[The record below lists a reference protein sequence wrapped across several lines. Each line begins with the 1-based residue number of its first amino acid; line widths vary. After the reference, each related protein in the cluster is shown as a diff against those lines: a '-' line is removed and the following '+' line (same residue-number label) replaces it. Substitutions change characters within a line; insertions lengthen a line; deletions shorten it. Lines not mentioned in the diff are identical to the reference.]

1 MLKKILKQSISFVL
15 FLTVL
20 SALFMVVATAVSSE
34 NDKLLQELSTLKI
47 GEDAFSKE
55 KYPKDNTQTSLL
67 LLTAAERN
75 FRTNANSP
83 EYAFELYFYNP
94 AGIVVTNSSV
104 NRLSMAF
111 DMDSD
116 EYQFYYMDLVSKT
129 DDNLFL
135 KFRLRGS
142 VTDLYKKQPSTDC
155 RIYNLVS
162 VQVVV
167 GGILQTYDI
176 SKAYVY
182 SGYDFNNTLSCRED
196 DLETIKTTLHSSVW
210 RSQYNIKDDPY
221 TFEQIATA
229 YFTIPRSF
237 LTKYG
242 ELYSLKST
250 YDEYRSSPVIVTNS
264 ADFNGRTELVN
275 ALQSGGSAPSGTTLT
290 YGYKYVSQNMVMYD
304 WAYGL
309 KPYVSGNFQC
319 GVRKVCDAIYYYFY
333 APELSF
339 IGNSDSKRLYS
350 AVSSAEFARYVS
362 EHSGGSKVTVNEN
375 LYESATI
382 GKVLDTN
389 KDDLYKQLTKTY
401 REGNFWQKLF
411 GKHYIST
418 SEGSVQIPQIQVVEN
433 PADYTYATT
442 SQMEELY
449 LNVNDTTEFRDVCKE
464 AAENDCVVVCYHFAE
479 SDYQVHE
486 LKVSPG
492 LSDKDNDHSTWM
504 AQQTFYYNF
513 SLISATFHR
522 NGAYHT
528 VPVSSNSINVIGG
541 IDVTEPEDEL
551 FSLSDDFKE
560 FLEKL
565 LEILKVI
572 GIILAAVLVVFVVVQ
587 FVIPL
592 LSPVVKTIGAVV
604 SAPFKAAS
612 KRKERRETRK
622 NKKE

>member
-1 MLKKILKQSISFVL
+1 MIKKVICFALSCIILLSLFSFFV
-15 FLTVL
+15 
-20 SALFMVVATAVSSE
+20 SAETTDS
-34 NDKLLQELSTLKI
+34 DKLLQELSTLKI

-155 RIYNLVS
+155 RFYNLVS

-275 ALQSGGSAPSGTTLT
+275 ALQSGGSAPSDFGMY
-290 YGYKYVSQNMVMYD
+290 YGYSKSAVPGVGSSSIYEWLFGSVSTASKIVVKQVN
-304 WAYGL
+304 
-309 KPYVSGNFQC
+309 S
-319 GVRKVCDAIYYYFY
+319 IYYYFY
-333 APELSF
+333 APDLSF
-339 IGNSDSKRLYS
+339 IGSGDSKRLYS
-350 AVSSAEFARYVS
+350 AVSSAEFAKYIS

-382 GKVLDTN
+382 GKVLNTT

-433 PADYTYATT
+433 PADYTYATAT
-442 SQMEELY
+442 QMEALY
-449 LNVNDTTEFRDVCKE
+449 LNVNDTTEFLDVCKE
-464 AAENDCVVVCYHFAE
+464 AVKNDCVVVCYHFAE

-486 LKVSPG
+486 LTVSPK
-492 LSDKDNDHSTWM
+492 LSDKDDDHSTWM

-522 NGAYHT
+522 DGAYHT

-541 IDVTEPEDEL
+541 IDVTEPEDNM
-551 FSLSDDFKE
+551 FSLPDDFKD

-565 LEILKVI
+565 FEILKVI
-572 GIILAAVLVVFVVVQ
+572 GIVLAAVLVVFVVVQ
-587 FVIPL
+587 FVVPL
-592 LSPVVKTIGAVV
+592 LSPIVKTIGAVV
-604 SAPFKAAS
+604 SAPFKAVR